1 MFAFGFLAVNM
12 LYWHRLMKIGARV
25 AGGLPLREPHL
36 DLARFLTHSF
46 YLYRADMVCHWED
59 TDVVAQEM
67 YYNVCV
73 YMVIISIV
81 APDVPVLSFV
91 QKDSL
96 ICVCIA
102 LAIA

>member
-1 MFAFGFLAVNM
+1 
-12 LYWHRLMKIGARV
+12 MKIGARV
-25 AGGLPLREPHL
+25 AGALPLREPPHL
-36 DLARFLTHSF
+36 DLVRFLTHSF

-73 YMVIISIV
+73 YMVIILIV
-81 APDVPVLSFV
+81 ARPDVPFV
-91 QKDSL
+91 ISQKDSL